1 MSVWMLVLGALCL
14 LSGFT
19 AVFTTRRKL
28 MASIVD
34 LGRHPELF
42 TPPESVEDPHQMHR
56 LTVQAVAAVT
66 AGVSEVAMMR
76 LAFSLALC
84 LFGLSMMFAAVHLQP
99 ERVRALS
106 LVGMGSGAFVYA
118 AITWR
123 LMRLTARRRRERSTP
138 PQS

>member
-1 MSVWMLVLGALCL
+1 MSVWMLILGALCVF
-14 LSGFT
+14 SGFT

-28 MASIVD
+28 IASIVD

-42 TPPESVEDPHQMHR
+42 TPPDSVEDPHQIHR

-99 ERVRALS
+99 ANVRALA
-106 LVGMGSGAFVYA
+106 LVGMGAGAFVYA

-123 LMRLTARRRRERSTP
+123 LMRLTSKRRRECEAAP
-138 PQS
+138 PA